1 MLKICKKIFTLFLH
15 WFNIQLTHR
24 IYIRFVSNILIW
36 RDKMKMLKNG
46 LLGMLILGGMLI
58 GSNVAEARSR
68 VIQAKGSDTILN
80 VSQAISENYMKENRK
95 ARIAV
100 TGGGSGVGISAL
112 INGTTDIA
120 MASRSIKDKEIEQAK
135 AKGLEVKE
143 VVLGFDGIT
152 IISNH
157 ANPVKDLDDLTLGK
171 VFRGEITNW
180 KELGGEDAP
189 IVVLSRDSSSGTHEF
204 FKEHIIRENNTKKDL
219 EYGPKTLYMPS
230 NEAIK
235 QEVKANKY
243 AIGYIGM
250 GYMDDSVEAI
260 KVDGVEASVENV
272 ASKKYPIAREVYWYV
287 DSNASEEVNGLVDYA
302 LSSKGQ
308 ELVKEEGFVPVK

>member
-1 MLKICKKIFTLFLH
+1 MNIFKK
-15 WFNIQLTHR
+15 
-24 IYIRFVSNILIW
+24 
-36 RDKMKMLKNG
+36 G
-46 LLGMLILGGMLI
+46 LLGMLVVAGLLV
-58 GSNVAEARSR
+58 SANTAEARSK

-80 VSQAISENYMKENRK
+80 VSQSIAENYMKENRK

-120 MASRSIKDKEIEQAK
+120 MASRSIKSKEIEQAK

-152 IISNH
+152 IIANH
-157 ANPVKDLDDLTLGK
+157 ANTVKDIDDITLGK

-180 KELGGEDAP
+180 KELGGDDAP

-230 NEAIK
+230 NEAKK
-235 QEVKANKY
+235 QEVKSNKY

-250 GYMDDSVEAI
+250 GYMDNSVEAI
-260 KVDGVEASVENV
+260 KVDGIEASVENV

-287 DSNASEEVNGLVDYA
+287 DNNASEDVSNLVDYA

>member
-1 MLKICKKIFTLFLH
+1 MNIFKK
-15 WFNIQLTHR
+15 
-24 IYIRFVSNILIW
+24 
-36 RDKMKMLKNG
+36 G
-46 LLGMLILGGMLI
+46 LLGMLVVAGLLV
-58 GSNVAEARSR
+58 SANTAEARSK

-80 VSQAISENYMKENRK
+80 VSQSIAENYMKENRK

-120 MASRSIKDKEIEQAK
+120 MASRSIKSKEIEQAK

-152 IISNH
+152 IIANH
-157 ANPVKDLDDLTLGK
+157 ANTVKDIDDITLGK

-180 KELGGEDAP
+180 KELGGDDAP

-235 QEVKANKY
+235 QEVKSNKY
-243 AIGYIGM
+243 TIGYIGM
-250 GYMDDSVEAI
+250 GYMDNSVEAI
-260 KVDGVEASVENV
+260 KVDGIEASVENV

-287 DSNASEEVNGLVDYA
+287 DNNASEDVSNLVDYA

>member
-1 MLKICKKIFTLFLH
+1 MRWQATFT
-15 WFNIQLTHR
+15 
-24 IYIRFVSNILIW
+24 
-36 RDKMKMLKNG
+36 
-46 LLGMLILGGMLI
+46 
-58 GSNVAEARSR
+58 AEARSK

-80 VSQAISENYMKENRK
+80 VSQSIAENYMKENRK

-120 MASRSIKDKEIEQAK
+120 MASRSIKSKEIEQAK

-152 IISNH
+152 IIANH
-157 ANPVKDLDDLTLGK
+157 ANTVKDIDDITLGK

-180 KELGGEDAP
+180 KELGGDDAP

-235 QEVKANKY
+235 QEVKSNKY

-250 GYMDDSVEAI
+250 GYMDNSVEAI
-260 KVDGVEASVENV
+260 KVDGIEASVENV

-287 DSNASEEVNGLVDYA
+287 DNNASEDVSNLVDYA